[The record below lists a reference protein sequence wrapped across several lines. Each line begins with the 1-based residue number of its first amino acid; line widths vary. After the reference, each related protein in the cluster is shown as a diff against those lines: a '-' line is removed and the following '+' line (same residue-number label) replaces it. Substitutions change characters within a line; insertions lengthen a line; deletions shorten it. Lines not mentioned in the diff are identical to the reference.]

1 MIGAMIA
8 QALICETRNE
18 MKVIPLIYNPTA
30 GALRRDPGKI
40 DRLTR
45 ALARRGIDV
54 LLLPT
59 NRMGDATQLTR
70 QSVNDGAEVVV
81 VCGGDGT
88 INEAAQSLVGTET
101 ALAVWPCGTANVL
114 AREMRLP
121 CDENALSE
129 LIAGRTARTISVGR
143 AVKPETGWERY
154 FLLMAGIGLDATI
167 VNGVDLG
174 LKRLIGAG
182 AYLASGLDYLARL
195 PLTPFSIDLNGR
207 RLESTFTVISNAAS
221 YAVCFT
227 LAPGAEMDDDKLDV
241 CVFNS
246 RSRLA
251 YLTYAFL
258 SMAKG
263 LHTRVSKVVY
273 QPAREAHANS
283 NDNAL
288 VQLDGD
294 VMGTLPMRFEIAPK
308 ALRIIAPAKQCH

>member
-1 MIGAMIA
+1 MIA

-45 ALARRGIDV
+45 ALARQGIDV

-59 NRMGDATQLTR
+59 NCAGDATQLTR
-70 QSVNDGAEVVV
+70 QSVKDGAEVVV

-121 CDENALSE
+121 GAENALSE
-129 LIAGRTARTISVGR
+129 LIAGRSSRTISVGR
-143 AVKPETGWERY
+143 AVKPETGWQRY

-227 LAPGAEMDDDKLDV
+227 LAPGAEVDDDKLDV

-258 SMAKG
+258 SMVKG

-283 NDNAL
+283 NDKAL

-294 VMGTLPMRFEIAPK
+294 VVGTLPMRFEIAPQ

>member
-1 MIGAMIA
+1 MGKK
-8 QALICETRNE
+8 QL
-18 MKVIPLIYNPTA
+18 PLIYNPTA

-40 DRLTR
+40 ERLTR
-45 ALARRGIDV
+45 ALARHGIGV
-54 LLLPT
+54 TLLPT
-59 NRMGDATQLTR
+59 ARGGDATRLAA
-70 QSVNDGAEVVV
+70 QSVNDGAEIVI

-101 ALAVWPCGTANVL
+101 ALAVWPSGTANVL
-114 AREMRLP
+114 ARELRLP
-121 CDENALSE
+121 GGESPVSE
-129 LIAGRTARTISVGR
+129 LIAGRSARTISVGR

-174 LKRLIGAG
+174 LKRWIGAG

-207 RLESTFTVISNAAS
+207 RHESTFTVISNAAS

-227 LAPGAEMDDDKLDV
+227 LAPGAEVDDDKLDV

-246 RSRLA
+246 RSRLV

-263 LHTRVSKVVY
+263 LHTRISNVVY

-283 NDNAL
+283 NDKAL

-294 VMGTLPMRFEIAPK
+294 VMGTLPMHFEIAPR
-308 ALRIIAPAKQCH
+308 ALRIIAPARQ

>member
-1 MIGAMIA
+1 
-8 QALICETRNE
+8 
-18 MKVIPLIYNPTA
+18 LIYNPTA
-30 GALRRDPGKI
+30 GALRRDPEKI
-40 DRLTR
+40 ERLTR
-45 ALARRGIDV
+45 VLARQGIDI

-59 NRMGDATQLTR
+59 TRAGDATQLAR
-70 QSVNDGAEVVV
+70 QCVNDGAELVV

-101 ALAVWPCGTANVL
+101 ALAVFPCGTANVL
-114 AREMRLP
+114 ARELRLP
-121 CDENALSE
+121 GDENAMSE
-129 LIAGRTARTISVGR
+129 LIAGRSARRISVGL
-143 AVKPETGWERY
+143 AVKPETGWRRY

-195 PLTPFSIDLNGR
+195 PLTPFSIDLNGK

-227 LAPGAEMDDDKLDV
+227 LAPGADLDDDKLDV

-263 LHTRVSKVVY
+263 LHTRISKVVY
-273 QPAREAHANS
+273 QPTREAHANS
-283 NDNAL
+283 NDKAL

-294 VMGTLPMRFEIAPK
+294 VMGTLPMRFEIAPQ
-308 ALRIIAPAKQCH
+308 ALRIIAPAKHGH